1 MIALGALLALTAGI
15 GITRTISMVVRDG
28 YGRVPTLPA

>member
-1 MIALGALLALTAGI
+1 MIALGTLIALTATI

-28 YGRVPTLPA
+28 YGRVPTIPA